1 MLILPLPARP
11 DWSRPPLVTLG
22 LMLLCVIVFVVG
34 QGGDEERDAAAI
46 SFYANSVL
54 PDLELPAF
62 IADLRTRGRSVDADS
77 LERALAGTD
86 PRRVLETMS
95 ADRDFMRRLKGGQ
108 IITPADARYADWRSA
123 RTRYEALRAKV
134 FTEKWSLNAGTPTP
148 ATVLSHMFL
157 HGDIMHLAG
166 NLAVLFIV
174 GYTVEAA
181 LGGLVFLGLYL
192 LGGVGA
198 AVPDLLFAADRVGYG
213 LGASGAI
220 SAVMAAYLV
229 LFGLRRI
236 RFFYWFAFFFGTV
249 RWPALAIL
257 PVWIGNELLQ
267 RFVFDPH
274 GQVNYLAH
282 FGGFVA
288 GALLAGAYRWRRAGA
303 TAESVERI
311 DADLAFAQLHERAV
325 AHVAQMQFDLAA
337 QRYRSLVELRPGD
350 DALLAEYL
358 RVARL
363 TRDESALQDASV
375 RLIERAA
382 TPGSA
387 VDALA
392 LAQALQGSAAASVR
406 LSNAGWSRLA
416 QGLIAGG
423 AFDAAE
429 ALALKLVAR
438 DAAGDVAAGV
448 LGSLARALRDAGQA
462 ERAER
467 VKRLLL
473 QRYPQL
479 ARL

>member
-11 DWSRPPLVTLG
+11 DWSRPPIVTLA
-22 LMLLCVIVFVVG
+22 LMLLCVIVFVFG

-46 SFYANSVL
+46 DFYAKSVL

-62 IADLRTRGRSVDADS
+62 IADLRVRGRAVEADK
-77 LERALAGTD
+77 LERALGGTEA
-86 PRRVLETMS
+86 RRVLETMT
-95 ADRDFMRRLKGGQ
+95 ADRDFMRRLKGDE
-108 IITPADARYADWRSA
+108 IIKPSEASYPGWRSA
-123 RTRYEALRAKV
+123 RARYEALRAKV
-134 FTEKWSLNAGTPTP
+134 FTEQWSLNAGAPTA

-166 NLAVLFIV
+166 NLAVLFLV

-181 LGGLVFLGLYL
+181 LGGWVFLGLYL

-229 LFGLRRI
+229 LFGLRRV
-236 RFFYWFAFFFGTV
+236 RFFYWFIFFFGTA
-249 RWPALAIL
+249 RWPALVIL

-288 GALLAGAYRWRRAGA
+288 GAILAGAYRWRRAGA
-303 TAESVERI
+303 TADSVAQI
-311 DADLAFAQLHERAV
+311 DANAAFEEQRERAL

-337 QRYRSLVELRPGD
+337 QRYRGLADMRPSD

-363 TRDESALQDASV
+363 TRDASLQQDAAL
-375 RLIERAA
+375 RLIARAA
-382 TPGSA
+382 SPGSV
-387 VDALA
+387 VDGAA
-392 LAQALQGSAAASVR
+392 LAQALQVPAAMSARV
-406 LSNAGWSRLA
+406 SNAGWSRVA
-416 QGLIAGG
+416 QALIGG
-423 AFDAAE
+423 AEFDAAE

-438 DAAGDVAAGV
+438 DANGDVAAGV
-448 LGSLARALRDAGQA
+448 LASLDRALRNAGQI

-467 VKRLLL
+467 AKRLLV
-473 QRYPQL
+473 QRYPQF